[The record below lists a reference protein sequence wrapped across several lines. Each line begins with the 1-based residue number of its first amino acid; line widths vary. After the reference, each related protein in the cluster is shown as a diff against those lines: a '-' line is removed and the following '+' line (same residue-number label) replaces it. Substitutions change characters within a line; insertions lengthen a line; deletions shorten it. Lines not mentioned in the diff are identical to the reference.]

1 MKPIVFGLI
10 LIELDNLYQIFFFF
24 IRQFMQYVSVII
36 YICTQNVQIKHDKSR
51 MHTLQ
56 CV

>member
-10 LIELDNLYQIFFFF
+10 LIELDNLYQIVFFF
-24 IRQFMQYVSVII
+24 IRQFMLYVSVIM